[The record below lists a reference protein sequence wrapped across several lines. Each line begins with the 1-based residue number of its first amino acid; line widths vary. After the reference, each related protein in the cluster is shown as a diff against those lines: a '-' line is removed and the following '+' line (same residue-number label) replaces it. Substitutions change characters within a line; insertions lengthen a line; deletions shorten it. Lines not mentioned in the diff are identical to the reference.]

1 MKHINDI
8 VVELHKAA
16 NSKKWVA
23 DPPMKEATDYL
34 NSTKWGYSLVHDAFL
49 IAGNSVIEEA
59 GQYGRKHGL
68 SVEKALTIDF
78 ILERVAN
85 IMAYM
90 KLTNGLLE
98 KAELKG
104 VVFFV
109 ERDKKTDTMKR
120 EGIR

>member
-16 NSKKWVA
+16 TAKKWVA
-23 DPPMKEATDYL
+23 DPPMKDATDYL
-34 NSTKWGYSLVHDAFL
+34 NSTKWGYNLVHDAFL

-68 SVEKALTIDF
+68 SVEEALTIDF

-109 ERDKKTDTMKR
+109 EREKKEKR
-120 EGIR
+120 